1 MNKLEKAIYFNVYK
15 NESDNPKAPT
25 YSWKKWTAKEDIV
38 IKAGTVCDIT
48 FWGNSINKKDGK
60 PNPHLRIS
68 NHEPRDEKDG
78 ASNKGVNYSTKQEA
92 SQRDQNYL
100 DDEITF

>member
-1 MNKLEKAIYFNVYK
+1 MDKLGKAIYFNVYK
-15 NESDNPKAPT
+15 NGSDNPKAPT

-38 IKAGTVCDIT
+38 IKAVTVCDIT
-48 FWGNSINKKDGK
+48 FWGNSINQKDGK

-78 ASNKGVNYSTKQEA
+78 ASNKGVNYPTKQEA